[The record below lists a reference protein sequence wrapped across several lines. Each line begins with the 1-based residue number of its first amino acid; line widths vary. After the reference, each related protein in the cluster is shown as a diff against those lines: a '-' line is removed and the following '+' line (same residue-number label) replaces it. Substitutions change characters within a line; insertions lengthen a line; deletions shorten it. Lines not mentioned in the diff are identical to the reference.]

1 MPLLHLVLSV
11 LLLLAA
17 AARAEPGAGRA
28 PGAPD
33 VLVLGDSQLT
43 FGAGAAF
50 VEALG
55 RMAGDCG
62 LQAGATVGVI
72 GVRSS
77 ALTSWTGRSRQAK
90 APICD
95 VDRTWKVNAATY
107 GTLAQGKNPYVQ
119 IGHDRN
125 GQFRFCT
132 AGISPLQAVFAGG
145 YYRPRLLI
153 LFMLGNAADR
163 WAGSPAAALQDVR
176 ALMADLPPGL
186 PCVFMTSAPP
196 HGARHVQLRQRAQD
210 NIARAFAD
218 SGARCGFVAGF
229 TPATVAENRGNA
241 ANFRRTATGRV
252 KDPFHPTEAAARRFL
267 ALRQAALC
275 RAIADQMARAARPQ
289 ARGPGLE

>member
-1 MPLLHLVLSV
+1 MPLLHLVV
-11 LLLLAA
+11 FGLLLLTA
-17 AARAEPGAGRA
+17 AARAEPAVGRA

-33 VLVLGDSQLT
+33 ILVLGDSQLT

-50 VEALG
+50 VDALG
-55 RMAGDCG
+55 RMAGSCG
-62 LQAGATVGVI
+62 LDPGATVGVI

-77 ALTSWTGRSRQAK
+77 ALASWTGRTRQAK

-95 VDRTWKVNAATY
+95 IDRTWKVNAATY
-107 GTLAQGKNPYVQ
+107 GTLTQGKNPYVQ
-119 IGHDRN
+119 IGHDRR
-125 GQFRFCT
+125 GQFRFCA
-132 AGISPLQAVFAGG
+132 AGSSPLQAVFAGG

-176 ALMADLPPGL
+176 ALVADLPPGL

-196 HGARHVQLRQRAQD
+196 HGARHVALRQRAQD

-218 SGARCGFVAGF
+218 TGARCGFVAGF

-241 ANFRRTATGRV
+241 ANFRRTAAGRV

-267 ALRQAALC
+267 ALRHAALC
-275 RAIADQMARAARPQ
+275 RAIADQMAAAARPQ
-289 ARGPGLE
+289 PRRPGLE